1 MAINKV
7 TISLIAV
14 VILAAVLR
22 FYQLG
27 QNPPSLYWE
36 EAAIGYDAYSL
47 LKTGKDFHGH
57 SWPLVAFE
65 SFGDW
70 KPGLYFYATVPSVAL
85 FGLTPLA
92 VRLPSALFGTLTIL
106 LVYLLCQKIRNWQLG
121 IAASFLLAIS
131 PWHLQLSR
139 VGFEAN
145 LGLFLTVLG
154 WWWPP
159 ALALSMFAYHA
170 NRLLAPLLFLLFW
183 RAGRIKKFWLNALI
197 CAVIAWPIVIQLNS
211 PVIRQRLAET
221 SALTDLAPII
231 KSNELIAADGNT
243 WWAKILHHRWWQYKD
258 IIIDHYLDH
267 FDFNFLFLTGDNNP
281 RHSIQTV
288 GGLFLIQL
296 PLIIF
301 GLRRQ
306 WLLIVWLLLA
316 PLPAALTVAT
326 PHALRSLAIVIP
338 LTAFSAYG
346 LVKLKR
352 FKWVMGAILV
362 LEFGH
367 YLISYYRD
375 YPKTYSDQ
383 WQYGYRQMI
392 AVVAAKQNQYE
403 RVFITREL
411 GRPSIYYWFYT
422 QTDPRLVQAA
432 NNQVNKDQGEYLEF
446 GQIKFGSPPENLP
459 PNSLAVFG
467 PTEGLPESGKLVDEI
482 YNLEGKLV
490 FRIYEN

>member
-1 MAINKV
+1 
-7 TISLIAV
+7 
-14 VILAAVLR
+14 
-22 FYQLG
+22 
-27 QNPPSLYWE
+27 
-36 EAAIGYDAYSL
+36 
-47 LKTGKDFHGH
+47 
-57 SWPLVAFE
+57 
-65 SFGDW
+65 
-70 KPGLYFYATVPSVAL
+70 
-85 FGLTPLA
+85 
-92 VRLPSALFGTLTIL
+92 
-106 LVYLLCQKIRNWQLG
+106 
-121 IAASFLLAIS
+121 
-131 PWHLQLSR
+131 
-139 VGFEAN
+139 
-145 LGLFLTVLG
+145 
-154 WWWPP
+154 
-159 ALALSMFAYHA
+159 
-170 NRLLAPLLFLLFW
+170 
-183 RAGRIKKFWLNALI
+183 
-197 CAVIAWPIVIQLNS
+197 
-211 PVIRQRLAET
+211 
-221 SALTDLAPII
+221 
-231 KSNELIAADGNT
+231 
-243 WWAKILHHRWWQYKD
+243 
-258 IIIDHYLDH
+258 
-267 FDFNFLFLTGDNNP
+267 
-281 RHSIQTV
+281 
-288 GGLFLIQL
+288 
-296 PLIIF
+296 
-301 GLRRQ
+301 
-306 WLLIVWLLLA
+306 LLIVWLLLA